1 MLQILY
7 WSVCSDSHHAWQRNI
22 FTSGSSFQSK
32 SEFIERWK
40 AQTKISIKARSENEI
55 FFKSRHKSKTNFRK
69 NERSYH
75 RNDALH
81 YIVHM
86 IWIIWYSRYHMAFT
100 IWSADST
107 FLTDCMTDCMGHTVW
122 RILYA
127 PFAIWWTIFWIILG
141 CA

>member
-40 AQTKISIKARSENEI
+40 AQTKISIKARSKNEI

-69 NERSYH
+69 NERSHH
-75 RNDALH
+75 RNDALYYMFH
-81 YIVHM
+81 I
-86 IWIIWYSRYHMAFT
+86 IWTIWYSPYHMT
-100 IWSADST
+100 CMIWSVDSY
-107 FLTDCMTDCMGHTVW
+107 FLTDCMGHTVW
-122 RILYA
+122 PILYA